1 MSRAVRLVA
10 AVGMVVAGY
19 VLLVAG
25 EPDREERAR
34 IAREVRKAEA
44 RKADRKA
51 FKRWR
56 REEYARRA

>member
-1 MSRAVRLVA
+1 MSRVVRLGA
-10 AVGMVVAGY
+10 AIAMLAVGYA
-19 VLLVAG
+19 LLLAG
-25 EPDREERAR
+25 EPDREERER

-56 REEYARRA
+56 REDARRA